1 MVPIILAAG
10 ASTRMGRSK
19 ALLDFDGRTA
29 LERVLEAYSGIGPLI
44 VVLGPDHAE
53 LRARVDLSRVT
64 VALNPDPASG
74 QLESLK
80 AGLRLLPAGEDFLFQ
95 PVDFVL
101 IRPSEVRRLIEAFQ
115 DPAVSVCVPSHARRR
130 GHPVLCRRAMADEL
144 LALPAGA
151 SAREALFAH
160 PERVLHVEEPSPRVV
175 MDMDTPADYA
185 RCLEVFRAP

>member
-1 MVPIILAAG
+1 MIPIILAAG

-29 LERVLEAYSGIGPLI
+29 LERVLETYAGLAPV
-44 VVLGPDHAE
+44 VVLGPDHADV
-53 LRARVDLSRVT
+53 RARVDLSGIR

-74 QLESLK
+74 QTESLK

-101 IRPSEVRRLIEAFQ
+101 IRPAELRRLIEAFR

-130 GHPVLCRRAMADEL
+130 GHPVLCRAPIADEL

-151 SAREALFAH
+151 SAREVLFAH
-160 PERVLHVEEPSPRVV
+160 SDRVRHVEEPSPRVV